1 MAKRKGDPLIDQ
13 YFHSFDANDEIQW
26 QGQVLHLIKPGIY
39 LCQMYDWLVGMP
51 SSQELITAEQMVAGK
66 FRFYFDVDYWR
77 NQANIPM
84 RRIKCDDEEP
94 DERKPSN

>member
-1 MAKRKGDPLIDQ
+1 MKTTKKVKPNDPLIDQ

-39 LCQMYDWLVGMP
+39 LCQMYDWFVGMP
-51 SSQELITAEQMVAGK
+51 SSQELFTAEQMVTGK

-77 NQANIPM
+77 KQATIMM
-84 RRIKCDDEEP
+84 RRSQCENK
-94 DERKPSN
+94 KSSN